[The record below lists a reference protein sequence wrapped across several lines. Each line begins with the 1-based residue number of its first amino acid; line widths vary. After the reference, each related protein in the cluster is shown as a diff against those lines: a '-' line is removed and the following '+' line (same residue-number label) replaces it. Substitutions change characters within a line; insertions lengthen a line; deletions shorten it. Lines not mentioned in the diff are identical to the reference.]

1 VSPHDV
7 TFEVVFY
14 RDEHGR
20 KPVALFLRSLES
32 NPDLAERIKAAIRRL
47 PDGRGHRPPVVKAVG
62 NGLYELRVLGKDG
75 ARVLFFYSGRR
86 QVVDVH
92 AFQKKVQKIP
102 IGELLAALNR
112 KDRHERR
119 ASAKEKS

>member
-1 VSPHDV
+1 M
-7 TFEVVFY
+7 
-14 RDEHGR
+14 
-20 KPVALFLRSLES
+20 
-32 NPDLAERIKAAIRRL
+32 
-47 PDGRGHRPPVVKAVG
+47 
-62 NGLYELRVLGKDG
+62 LGKDG